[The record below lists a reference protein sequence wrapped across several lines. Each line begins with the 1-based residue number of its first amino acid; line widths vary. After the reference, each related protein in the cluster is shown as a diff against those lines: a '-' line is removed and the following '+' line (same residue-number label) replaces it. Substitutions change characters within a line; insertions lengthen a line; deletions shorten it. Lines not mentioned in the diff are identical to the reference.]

1 MNEPPAGS
9 RAATTIDAI
18 LSAASDETRQTLR
31 VLGELLGHRDGSGHN
46 SSLADFL
53 SALDGVRQRKDI
65 LTIADSGRWQA
76 AVDRGRYLA
85 PPPPR
90 RRNRAK
96 GVDA

>member
-18 LSAASDETRQTLR
+18 LAAASDETRQTLR
-31 VLGELLGHRDGSGHN
+31 GHN

-53 SALDGVRQRKDI
+53 SALDGVRQREDI